1 MLQTTLKI
9 EGMMCGM
16 CEAHINDVIRAKFKV
31 RKVASSH
38 KKGETVVV
46 SEGPLDVA
54 TLKQA
59 IADTGYTVTSVAVAP
74 YEKKGFFASLFKK

>member
-9 EGMMCGM
+9 DGMMCGM

-38 KKGETVVV
+38 KKGEAVVV
-46 SEGPLDVA
+46 SEEPLDEA
-54 TLKQA
+54 ALKQA
-59 IADTGYTVTSVAVAP
+59 IADTGYTVTAVTVAP
-74 YEKKGFFASLFKK
+74 YEKKGFFASLFQK